1 MTVDYKKPSLREYK
15 ELIRYDAKLTG
26 EIKIAELLNED
37 LKTVELKQEKKLLG
51 IRIKIIEASFILKHK
66 WVKSYRL
73 DNSSSEKYRKAIITL
88 INHLDKPLCLS
99 L

>member
-1 MTVDYKKPSLREYK
+1 MTVDYKKPSLSEYK

-37 LKTVELKQEKKLLG
+37 SKTVELKQEKKLLG

-66 WVKSYRL
+66 WTK
-73 DNSSSEKYRKAIITL
+73 EKATA
-88 INHLDKPLCLS
+88 
-99 L
+99 

>member
-26 EIKIAELLNED
+26 EIKIAKMLGED
-37 LKTVELKQEKKLLG
+37 SKTVELKQEKKLLE

-66 WVKSYRL
+66 WAK
-73 DNSSSEKYRKAIITL
+73 EKATA
-88 INHLDKPLCLS
+88 
-99 L
+99 

>member
-1 MTVDYKKPSLREYK
+1 MAVDYKKLSLREYK

-37 LKTVELKQEKKLLG
+37 SKVVELKQEKKFLG

-66 WVKSYRL
+66 WVNK
-73 DNSSSEKYRKAIITL
+73 KATA
-88 INHLDKPLCLS
+88 
-99 L
+99 

>member
-26 EIKIAELLNED
+26 EIKIAKIIGENS
-37 LKTVELKQEKKLLG
+37 KSVELRQEKKLVG

-66 WVKSYRL
+66 WAK
-73 DNSSSEKYRKAIITL
+73 EKATA
-88 INHLDKPLCLS
+88 
-99 L
+99 

>member
-26 EIKIAELLNED
+26 EIKIAKILGED
-37 LKTVELKQEKKLLG
+37 SKSVELKQEKKLVG

-66 WVKSYRL
+66 WTK
-73 DNSSSEKYRKAIITL
+73 EKATA
-88 INHLDKPLCLS
+88 
-99 L
+99 

>member
-1 MTVDYKKPSLREYK
+1 MTVDYKKPSLKEYK

-37 LKTVELKQEKKLLG
+37 SKTIELKQEKKVVG

-66 WVKSYRL
+66 GAK
-73 DNSSSEKYRKAIITL
+73 EKATA
-88 INHLDKPLCLS
+88 
-99 L
+99 

>member
-37 LKTVELKQEKKLLG
+37 SKSVELKQEKK
-51 IRIKIIEASFILKHK
+51 
-66 WVKSYRL
+66 
-73 DNSSSEKYRKAIITL
+73 
-88 INHLDKPLCLS
+88 
-99 L
+99 

>member
-37 LKTVELKQEKKLLG
+37 SKTVELKQEKKL
-51 IRIKIIEASFILKHK
+51 
-66 WVKSYRL
+66 
-73 DNSSSEKYRKAIITL
+73 
-88 INHLDKPLCLS
+88 
-99 L
+99 

>member
-26 EIKIAELLNED
+26 EIKIAKILGED
-37 LKTVELKQEKKLLG
+37 SKSVELKQEKKLVG
-51 IRIKIIEASFILKHK
+51 IRIKLLK
-66 WVKSYRL
+66 R
-73 DNSSSEKYRKAIITL
+73 R
-88 INHLDKPLCLS
+88 S

>member
-37 LKTVELKQEKKLLG
+37 SKTVELKQEKKLVV

-66 WVKSYRL
+66 WTK
-73 DNSSSEKYRKAIITL
+73 EKATA
-88 INHLDKPLCLS
+88 
-99 L
+99 

>member
-1 MTVDYKKPSLREYK
+1 MTVDYKKPSLKEYK
-15 ELIRYDAKLTG
+15 ELIRYDSKLTG

-66 WVKSYRL
+66 WVNK
-73 DNSSSEKYRKAIITL
+73 KATA
-88 INHLDKPLCLS
+88 
-99 L
+99 

>member
-26 EIKIAELLNED
+26 EIKIAKKLGED
-37 LKTVELKQEKKLLG
+37 SKSVALKQEKKLVG

-66 WVKSYRL
+66 WAK
-73 DNSSSEKYRKAIITL
+73 EKATA
-88 INHLDKPLCLS
+88 
-99 L
+99 

>member
-15 ELIRYDAKLTG
+15 KLIRYDAKLTG

-37 LKTVELKQEKKLLG
+37 SKSVGLKQEKKLLG

-66 WVKSYRL
+66 WAK
-73 DNSSSEKYRKAIITL
+73 EKATA
-88 INHLDKPLCLS
+88 
-99 L
+99 

>member
-51 IRIKIIEASFILKHK
+51 IRIKIIEAAFILKHK
-66 WVKSYRL
+66 WVNK
-73 DNSSSEKYRKAIITL
+73 KATA
-88 INHLDKPLCLS
+88 
-99 L
+99 